1 MKISLLTILLL
12 LTIVSFAQIDKIGY
26 TKSAIINY
34 DSEPCKTDDN
44 SIWYCGDNGG
54 LVNYGFN
61 SNNTVT
67 SVLYM
72 YLFDTKYLAELDVQS
87 EIAKYSKIYGRPTMK
102 GADAFWFSGNLLI
115 MISYG
120 FSNGKHYSCWR
131 VSER

>member
-1 MKISLLTILLL
+1 MKIGLLPILILLTIK
-12 LTIVSFAQIDKIGY
+12 SFSQIDKIGY
-26 TKSAIINY
+26 SKSEIINY
-34 DSEPCKTDDN
+34 DNKPCKTEDN
-44 SIWYCGDNGG
+44 SIWYCGANGG

-61 SNNTVT
+61 NNDKVT

-72 YLFDTKYLAELDVQS
+72 YLFDTKYLAKLDVQS
-87 EIAKYSKIYGRPTMK
+87 EIEKYTKIYGRPTMK
-102 GADAFWFSGNLLI
+102 GEDAFWFSGNLLI